1 MRTDAVARADGDT
14 ASGTDPALPRR
25 TAIAITVG
33 VLFGFFVIDGSY
45 VWFEYPPLWELA
57 AVVLGFAAMLGLQLA
72 HSFPDLAPWPARYRY
87 LTWVLQGLLAYLPIL
102 RYGIAWGGMS
112 AFLTASAVLV
122 FPGALGWGLFCLG
135 YLGEALV
142 FYHFRTGWDSVA
154 YSLVESAL
162 IPLTVIGLS
171 RMSDMIVKLHRS
183 REELSRLAVAGERL
197 RFARDLHD
205 VLGFSLSA
213 ISLKCELAYRLLA
226 DSPERARAEVGEV
239 LRTSRGALADVRAVS
254 RGYREMSLSGEAHAA
269 VSMLGAAGIRTT
281 LDIDGRELPHEV
293 DAALATVLREGLTNL
308 LRHSKA
314 ERCEIRAE
322 HRSGTAVVTLIN
334 DGVGRGRSARTA
346 TDGTLAALADRIAA
360 LGGALAYGPDGSGR
374 FCLRATVP
382 VAGHL
387 TRHGTGPVAGPV
399 TGPVAGDVT
408 GHPEAHPAARSDVH
422 PDGRADAHS
431 DGRAGAGPAGAAAIG
446 DDEQPAVQPHGL
458 GHRDLV
464 PRAAAAFNC
473 AVLVGYFLAYSV
485 LSISFGTS
493 PGRVVSVELP
503 LLGMLLVQL
512 AVSFPRTLGRAE
524 RLPYAMRQGALAAAL
539 VLFQIVPTFLVGPT
553 YIGMPGFLAG
563 TALLM
568 LPGRVAWPVF
578 AAVVVGADV
587 QLYLIDPL
595 LQDLIYFGAYTPICG
610 AVVFGLARLSRS
622 ASELH
627 RSRTEIARLAV
638 TTERLRFARDLHD
651 LLGFSLSAITLK
663 CELVRRLASVRPVVA
678 RAELTE
684 VLGIVRQALADVRTV
699 AEGRQ
704 RMSLTEEAAS
714 ATAMLAG
721 VGIRATVDTDC
732 GELPGDVDTVLATM
746 LREGLTN
753 MLRHSRAEHC
763 EITAERTAAGVR
775 LTLVNDGA
783 DGTGAPG
790 LAARP
795 GGGSGIGNL
804 TTRVEAVNGRLTA
817 RPRPGG
823 RFELRAEV
831 ALLMA

>member
-1 MRTDAVARADGDT
+1 MRTDAVARTGGDT
-14 ASGTDPALPRR
+14 TSGTDPALPRR
-25 TAIAITVG
+25 TAVAITVG

-72 HSFPDLAPWPARYRY
+72 HSFPDLAPWSARHRY
-87 LTWVLQGLLAYLPIL
+87 GTWVLQGLLAYLPIL

-142 FYHFRTGWDSVA
+142 FYHFRTGWDSA
-154 YSLVESAL
+154 TYALVESAL

-226 DSPERARAEVGEV
+226 DSPDRARAEVGEV

-269 VSMLGAAGIRTT
+269 VSMLGAAGIRTS
-281 LDIDGRELPHEV
+281 LDIDGSALPHEV

-314 ERCEIRAE
+314 EQCEIRAE
-322 HRSGTAVVTLIN
+322 QRSGTAVVTLVN
-334 DGVGRGRSARTA
+334 DGAGRGRSPRTA

-360 LGGALAYGPDGSGR
+360 LGGALTYGPDGSGR
-374 FCLRATVP
+374 FCLRAAVP
-382 VAGHL
+382 VAGRL
-387 TRHGTGPVAGPV
+387 A
-399 TGPVAGDVT
+399 
-408 GHPEAHPAARSDVH
+408 GHPDAHPDAH
-422 PDGRADAHS
+422 PGAHPEVHS
-431 DGRAGAGPAGAAAIG
+431 DGRAEAGHATAAAIV

-473 AVLVGYFLAYSV
+473 AVLVSYFLAYSV
-485 LSISFGTS
+485 LSISFGPT
-493 PGRVVSVELP
+493 PGRILSIELP
-503 LLGMLLVQL
+503 LLAMLLVQL
-512 AVSFPRTLGRAE
+512 AVSFQWAPGRAE
-524 RLPYAMRQGALAAAL
+524 RLPRAVRQGVLGAAL
-539 VLFQIVPTFLVGPT
+539 VVFQIVPTFLIGPT
-553 YIGMPGFLAG
+553 YMGMPGFLAG
-563 TALLM
+563 TALLI

-775 LTLVNDGA
+775 LTLVNDGVGGA
-783 DGTGAPG
+783 GAPG

-817 RPRPGG
+817 SPRPGG

-831 ALLMA
+831 ALLTA